1 MNYIGSKFTLSSWIK
16 EIIKQVSGENL
27 HDKIFCDIFAGTG
40 IIARVFKSE
49 VKKIISNDLEYYSYV
64 LNQNYIGNSD
74 ALKDE
79 KKYLQDLNALTPQK
93 GFISKYYSVNGEK
106 NRAYFSLQ
114 NATKIDAMRMQIKK
128 WMDSKIIDKKMFYFL
143 LSSLLESADKVA
155 NTASVYGA
163 FLKKMKKTAL
173 EEIIIEPAYFEK
185 TTGKHEVYNED
196 ANKLIKKIYG
206 DILYL
211 DPPYNRRQYG
221 ANYHLLNTICLYD
234 EFIPYGKTGIR
245 EYNHSNYCKSTQ
257 VLSCFEELIKDANFQ
272 YIFLSYNHEGL
283 MNQKQIAKIMQ
294 KYGHYFVEKK
304 EYPRF
309 IADKLEKRANKMNAT
324 FEYLHVLEKR

>member
-1 MNYIGSKFTLSSWIK
+1 MNYIGSKFTLSSWIEK
-16 EIIKQVSGENL
+16 LIKQVSGKNL
-27 HDKIFCDIFAGTG
+27 HEKVFCDIFAGTG
-40 IIARVFKSE
+40 IIARVFKSQ
-49 VKKIISNDLEYYSYV
+49 VKKIISNDLEYYSYI
-64 LNQNYIGNSD
+64 LNQNYIGNSY
-74 ALKDE
+74 ALKNAKE
-79 KKYLQDLNALTPQK
+79 YLHKLNALTPQI
-93 GFISKYYSVNGEK
+93 GFISKYYSTKGER
-106 NRAYFSLQ
+106 NRAYFSLE
-114 NATKIDAMRMQIKK
+114 NAAKIDAMRIQIQEWFDAKV
-128 WMDSKIIDKKMFYFL
+128 IDKPMYYFL
-143 LSSLLESADKVA
+143 LSSLIESADRVA

-163 FLKKMKKTAL
+163 FLKKMKKSAL
-173 EEIIIEPAYFEK
+173 EEIVLEPAYFEE
-185 TTGKHEVYNED
+185 TASGHEVYNED
-196 ANKLIKKIYG
+196 ANELIKKIYG

-234 EFIPYGKTGIR
+234 DFIPYGKTGIR

-283 MNQKQIAKIMQ
+283 MNQEQIAKIMQ